1 MSSFLTLSLQSKIGL
16 KRVFTKDLK
25 GYMKNTAP
33 SPVLHSTTD
42 KLCCSFPM
50 WRSALMCFLRLFP
63 QSSMQLPSIELR
75 RSLSWGRCKRAAAS
89 GIGSAPVPRL
99 AQRLTASDENLRQPR
114 RQTWIAQRGLP
125 AAGSRGEAAQ
135 RGACARKQ
143 ACPRIYEKKRWH

>member
-1 MSSFLTLSLQSKIGL
+1 MFS
-16 KRVFTKDLK
+16 
-25 GYMKNTAP
+25 AH
-33 SPVLHSTTD
+33 VLF
-42 KLCCSFPM
+42 KVV
-50 WRSALMCFLRLFP
+50 
-63 QSSMQLPSIELR
+63 PSILDAAAIDRVEAKLELGQMQE
-75 RSLSWGRCKRAAAS
+75 SSTAS

-143 ACPRIYEKKRWH
+143 ACPKMDEKTSALKKVRMMANIGRGLALAAPPCLAILLYCNTLNHGFVYDDR